1 MENVGTS
8 SGLSEEQREEIQES
22 NGEIDR
28 ALNISLSSLNTN
40 TQRQTSNNDGRY
52 CWVCFATEE
61 EDLDAGGVVEWIMPC
76 NCKGT
81 LRWVHQSCLQ
91 RWVDEKQKG
100 NSFRRVQCQQCQTEY
115 IIVLPS
121 MGLFAD
127 VLEAVDTLIRRSS
140 PFLAAGVFVGS
151 LYWTAVTYGA
161 ITVLQVLGHNEGLE
175 VLEGTDHIFLMVAL
189 PAIPVCLVLGRMV
202 RWEDYILR
210 YLQNRQRKNYRM
222 LSLFLPIPDD
232 DGSQPIDNQLSRNNI
247 SDTLSTTRVL
257 CGALLLPSISSV
269 IGRVFFNNISN
280 NLHRTLLGGLAFIA
294 VKGVFKIYFKQKQF
308 MRKKQRKIVDYTE
321 ENLLRY
327 HHARYTNINDQ

>member
-1 MENVGTS
+1 MEEAHETNA
-8 SGLSEEQREEIQES
+8 EDNNIQES
-22 NGEIDR
+22 EIQRSNYEIDR
-28 ALNISLSSLNTN
+28 ILNISLPPSYIPTDR
-40 TQRQTSNNDGRY
+40 TDGRY
-52 CWVCFATEE
+52 CWVCFATDE
-61 EDLDAGGVVEWIMPC
+61 EDQESGGIVEWVKPC
-76 NCKGT
+76 KCKGT
-81 LRWVHQSCLQ
+81 LRHVHQSCLQ

-121 MGLFAD
+121 MGVFAD
-127 VLEAVDTLIRRSS
+127 VLEAVDTLVRRSS

-175 VLEGTDHIFLMVAL
+175 ILEQTDHIFLMVAL
-189 PAIPVCLVLGRMV
+189 PAIPVCLVLGRMI

-210 YLQNRQRKNYRM
+210 HLQNRQRKNYRL
-222 LSLFLPIPDD
+222 LSLILPIPDD
-232 DGSQPIDNQLSRNNI
+232 DGNQQPDNQRSNI

-257 CGALLLPSISSV
+257 CGALLLPSVSSI
-269 IGRVFFNNISN
+269 IGQVFFNNVKN

-308 MRKKQRKIVDYTE
+308 IRKKQRKIVDYTE
-321 ENLLRY
+321 ENIRRY
-327 HHARYTNINDQ
+327 HSYGIGIDP

>member
-1 MENVGTS
+1 MNENSTDSQRAEIRTS
-8 SGLSEEQREEIQES
+8 
-22 NGEIDR
+22 NDEIDR
-28 ALNISLSSLNTN
+28 IINISLSSISPA
-40 TQRQTSNNDGRY
+40 QVQANNEGRY

-61 EDLDAGGVVEWIMPC
+61 EDQEAGGVVEWIKPC
-76 NCKGT
+76 SCKGT

-121 MGLFAD
+121 MGFFAD

-175 VLEGTDHIFLMVAL
+175 ILECTDHIFLMVAL
-189 PAIPVCLVLGRMV
+189 PAIPVCLVLGRMI

-232 DGSQPIDNQLSRNNI
+232 DGSHQADNQVARNNI

-257 CGALLLPSISSV
+257 CGALLLPSISSL
-269 IGRVFFNNISN
+269 IGRVFFNNVSN
-280 NLHRTLLGGLAFIA
+280 NLHRTLLGGLTFIA

-327 HHARYTNINDQ
+327 HLGRLPNDISNL